1 MSIWDRLRGGKPT
14 DPDPKALAFEE
25 REPSETPKHGTPES
39 EQRRQRS
46 RERGSPRNV
55 SALEAQELLRKNENV
70 VLDLWAAWCHP
81 CRALR
86 PIFDFEAEKFA
97 EQAVFARVNIEHD
110 PSFAQR
116 FEVRSIPTIL
126 FFRDGQLVRRSVGMT
141 TAPALEKQIRRAF
154 RL

>member
-1 MSIWDRLRGGKPT
+1 MPIWDWLKGSGRSE
-14 DPDPKALAFEE
+14 PDPQATSSEKGDPEGA
-25 REPSETPKHGTPES
+25 PSPGPSRKDQGH
-39 EQRRQRS
+39 RRS
-46 RERGSPRNV
+46 RERNPPRNV

-86 PIFDFEAEKFA
+86 PIFDFEAERFA
-97 EQAVFARVNIEHD
+97 DEAVFARVNIEHD

-126 FFRDGQLVRRSVGMT
+126 FFRDGELVRRSVGMT